1 MEQQFQLKH
10 HGKLSLFEQNNMTAE
25 DRAWFIKR
33 LDKEFKDRQ
42 DQERGSS
49 PSTPS
54 KPSTPRM
61 PSMPSMPSMRR

>member
-1 MEQQFQLKH
+1 MEQQFQLKY

-42 DQERGSS
+42 EQERK
-49 PSTPS
+49 STPS
-54 KPSTPRM
+54 MPRT
-61 PSMPSMPSMRR
+61 PSMPSMPSTRS